1 MRLVQYRLRWREM
14 DALQTALR
22 VKTLDQ
28 LAELE
33 EKVDRWVGELN
44 LCVCVWG
51 LLVITGLG
59 YWTDLQP
66 KLAW

>member
-1 MRLVQYRLRWREM
+1 M

-51 LLVITGLG
+51 LLVITGLC
-59 YWTDLQP
+59 YWTDL
-66 KLAW
+66 

>member
-1 MRLVQYRLRWREM
+1 M

-33 EKVDRWVGELN
+33 EKVDRWVGELT
-44 LCVCVWG
+44 LRACVCMGAVSNR
-51 LLVITGLG
+51 
-59 YWTDLQP
+59 YWTDLRP

>member
-1 MRLVQYRLRWREM
+1 M

-33 EKVDRWVGELN
+33 EKVDRWVGELT
-44 LCVCVWG
+44 LRVCVCMGAVSNR
-51 LLVITGLG
+51 
-59 YWTDLQP
+59 YWTDLRP